1 LDKYATRETVNPASL
16 GGPPCGEDGC
26 ECGRGGCGGGGY
38 GDVRLINGETVT
50 GTAELGGIPRTEKI
64 AVAVRR
70 GH

>member
-1 LDKYATRETVNPASL
+1 LGKYATRETVNPAALVAPS
-16 GGPPCGEDGC
+16 CGEGGC

-38 GDVRLINGETVT
+38 GDVRLVNGETVT
-50 GTAELGGIPRTEKI
+50 GTAELGGIPRAEKI